1 MPNFIRNFL
10 YQQMKK
16 KAGDLLSPV
25 LRQSVGRL
33 GLRDLP
39 SRFTTSIDKPLRS
52 FPGRNNIL
60 MAPGLPAPP
69 VSAASTASKGISPYV
84 VGGVAIG
91 GGTTLGGALAATNQ
105 IEGALN
111 QVGPAVDRFF
121 GQITPQAIQQFGKN
135 QENKGWGGALEMA
148 TPLGFLA
155 APFIPNTQASKT
167 AYTQSSG
174 SPKGTR
180 PVGTQAVLNGKPVY
194 WGGDDYGWQ
203 LLNQTGSSATLNSLN
218 SPGAQNQFIQDSF
231 SGTPGGAVPT
241 RPPGTGSFTPLDPY
255 AAQNREYERERARV
269 EAMVKANPD
278 MQKQAV
284 ADERA
289 KVRDQGM
296 AIWAKA
302 NPTLA
307 AKLQPD
313 DIGYAATRGA
323 VAGQAATQ
331 GFGYQ
336 LPQQVVLTPP
346 PGVNAPQSF
355 PTVESITPT
364 EAYGAQG
371 IQTDPEMIKK
381 FQTFLNL
388 TKK

>member
-1 MPNFIRNFL
+1 LDAVIKPIQDQTGIPGS
-10 YQQMKK
+10 YQYIEQGIQKLFQPKK
-16 KAGDLLSPV
+16 
-25 LRQSVGRL
+25 Q
-33 GLRDLP
+33 
-39 SRFTTSIDKPLRS
+39 
-52 FPGRNNIL
+52 
-60 MAPGLPAPP
+60 
-69 VSAASTASKGISPYV
+69 
-84 VGGVAIG
+84 
-91 GGTTLGGALAATNQ
+91 AT
-105 IEGALN
+105 
-111 QVGPAVDRFF
+111 
-121 GQITPQAIQQFGKN
+121 QQQK
-135 QENKGWGGALEMA
+135 
-148 TPLGFLA
+148 
-155 APFIPNTQASKT
+155 
-167 AYTQSSG
+167 
-174 SPKGTR
+174 R
-180 PVGTQAVLNGKPVY
+180 PIGTQAVLNNKPVY

-218 SPGAQNQFIQDSF
+218 SPGTQNQFIQDSF
-231 SGTPGGAVPT
+231 SRSPGGAPPT

-278 MQKQAV
+278 MQKQAI

-355 PTVESITPT
+355 PAVESITPT
-364 EAYGAQG
+364 ETYGAQG
-371 IQTDPEMIKK
+371 IQTDPEMVKK
-381 FQTFLNL
+381 FQTLLNL